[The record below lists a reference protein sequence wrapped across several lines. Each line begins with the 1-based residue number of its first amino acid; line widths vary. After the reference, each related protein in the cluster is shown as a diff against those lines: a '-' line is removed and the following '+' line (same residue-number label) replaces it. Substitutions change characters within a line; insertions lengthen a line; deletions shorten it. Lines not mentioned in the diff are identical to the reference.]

1 MPLSKSIQLLEQI
14 LFDRRLTDS
23 EHQVLLQVIQ
33 GKSYAAIAQDT
44 SYVEGYLKVV
54 GSKLWRELSNR
65 LNQKVTKKN
74 VHLIL
79 NDYLLS
85 IQAPSS
91 PVDTEQNVPINAP
104 ISVPIGKFMAF
115 QPTTTIEKKQYP
127 RLDGPIPIGSPFYI
141 ERSPLEQIA
150 YEETTRSG
158 CLLRLK
164 APCKYG
170 KSSLL
175 LRLIKHVETLNF
187 KTIVIDFQEAEQD
200 TLEHLDSL
208 LRWICANAIRQLELP
223 IDLEQIWLPALGS
236 KLNFK
241 GFLQDQVFRA
251 LSTPVVL
258 VFNEV
263 NQLFEH
269 RRVAQ
274 DFLPMIR
281 SFYEQAQSSE
291 RWRKLHLVM
300 AYTTDIYVPLNIK
313 QSPFNVGVPLCLP
326 PFTLAQAIALAEKY
340 GLQSLDNHQMQ
351 HLMQLLG
358 GQPYLLNRAFYAMA
372 MENVSL
378 SQLLET
384 AATPTGIYGSY
395 LHGYLTVLQNQP
407 TLVEALTVIVD
418 SAMPIQVDHIAA
430 YRLASMGIV
439 ILDGYR
445 ASISCDLYR
454 DYFRNTLLQVRAM
467 SA

>member
-1 MPLSKSIQLLEQI
+1 MPLSKSIQLLEQT

-74 VHLIL
+74 VHSIL
-79 NDYLLS
+79 NDYLLGV
-85 IQAPSS
+85 QVPSS
-91 PVDTEQNVPINAP
+91 SVNTGQDGLMGAP
-104 ISVPIGKFMAF
+104 MEF
-115 QPTTTIEKKQYP
+115 QLDASIEEKQCP
-127 RLDGPIPIGSPFYI
+127 RLDGPIPIGSSFYI
-141 ERSPLEQIA
+141 ERPPLEQLA
-150 YEETTRSG
+150 YEEISRSG

-175 LRLIKHVETLNF
+175 LRLIQYVETLKF
-187 KTIVIDFQEAEQD
+187 KAIFIDFQEAEQD

-208 LRWICANAIRQLELP
+208 LRWICANVIRQLELP
-223 IDLEQIWLPALGS
+223 TDLETIWLPALGS

-241 GFLQDQVFRA
+241 GFLQDHVFGA
-251 LSTPVVL
+251 CSNPIVL
-258 VFNEV
+258 GFNEV

-300 AYTTDIYVPLNIK
+300 AYTTDAYVPLNIK
-313 QSPFNVGVPLCLP
+313 QSPFNVGLPLCLP
-326 PFTLAQAIALAEKY
+326 PFNLAQAIALSEKY
-340 GLQSLDNHQMQ
+340 GLQSLNDHQMD

-372 MENVSL
+372 IESISL
-378 SQLLET
+378 GQLLET
-384 AATPTGIYGSY
+384 AATPTGIYGPY
-395 LHGYLTVLQNQP
+395 LHGYLTVLREQP
-407 TLVEALTVIVD
+407 ALVEALTVIMERTTPV
-418 SAMPIQVDHIAA
+418 QVDQIAA

-439 ILDGYR
+439 VLDGYR

-454 DYFRNTLLQVRAM
+454 NYFRNTLLQVRAM
-467 SA
+467 PA